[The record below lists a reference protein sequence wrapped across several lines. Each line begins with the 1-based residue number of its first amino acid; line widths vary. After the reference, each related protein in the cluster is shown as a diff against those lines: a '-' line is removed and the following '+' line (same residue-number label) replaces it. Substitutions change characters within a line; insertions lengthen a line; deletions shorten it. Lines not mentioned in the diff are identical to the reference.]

1 MTSNTRPEPAAS
13 AAGSVSVPPVTTST
27 AQTIERRMSSTQQTK
42 EVTSSVTGLLTMP
55 PMMTNPQQMMEQ
67 AMSSSQQFKELA
79 TSMAES
85 VAMLPT
91 MTNAQQI
98 VEKMSSCQETKE
110 HASSVTYASASMS
123 TTTATS
129 SKSESIVQSHKSQEK
144 RETTSIVQS
153 FSEQASAETQSVMI
167 YQSQTSPPI
176 QKSFENPMDTIAQ
189 KQTKEISDS
198 NTTVTSEVAVA
209 KESITSA
216 SEIQETKIQPNP
228 EPKPEPKDT
237 TTEMKSVNNE
247 ESRAVCNKIE
257 ETKSELNNATE
268 EQTASS
274 NKTSESTQNTKEVTE
289 IENVSMKTNTIESAQ
304 MSHESQKIATTT
316 KEVKYKDLVGEKVSK
331 SDTVLQT
338 QTLPVSSGPHVS
350 MVEAL
355 TIAPDRPYSPMPCAP
370 QYVNPQ
376 PDNPNPQ
383 QNNPNPQQNNMKRQN
398 IPLQED
404 PIPSNPMPIS
414 GDKQEFKLPP
424 QPSPMF
430 AQQPNRGI
438 TPIPPIKT
446 YNPPESRQAPI
457 PMPAET
463 KPYIPPDFKIN
474 IEPKVPREEA
484 SSPMVDALTT
494 APNRPFTPVS
504 STHPIERGSLR
515 EALTI
520 APDRPYSPMPMG
532 MTSQSQTSSS
542 HYTSTS
548 TVQVQSTSSEIIRPI
563 ATQTTTQLTDQIHSE
578 FSSMQNTY
586 KLQSSSNTSAFKPV
600 PAKQVFPPPQPEE
613 FCKLA
618 HFPPISDELKTSF
631 EKSTRSKQEMMI
643 SESKIAQ
650 QSVVTT
656 SSMSTSTHGFSSVK
670 NAQQFFEHLDQK
682 ESLTSTAV
690 RSKSGLHKADKIPPY
705 QKNFDQLPSQRGI
718 TPEVCFAP
726 AIPQRPITPTTD
738 PPTKPRDKSQEPKPY
753 IPTMPTAEVPKIPQI
768 KTPVQQSHLQFQR
781 NTPISMTFQPVAD
794 EHFLRTSPARSR
806 PTTPSLI
813 NKPAPIIPHYQMN
826 LVTVEHI
833 APETHMYDPS
843 SREGSRSPTPKLRS
857 RSPAQGP
864 PPNPLKAQAPRLK
877 ESTPQRHTPH
887 TLLTQAT
894 SNLRKEHEMAQ
905 KEHQTDALST
915 NFPKS
920 WVQDQ
925 PSVIRE
931 QRHSN
936 VGYKSET
943 YNKQNM
949 NIKEDSMINQNYG
962 QRQMQ
967 SQNMAEYGN
976 TTVQTTRKTFE
987 EFERTQSAKVIEIR
1001 TGGSSSAGYQHIDSN
1016 IRPSSINPKQVFP
1029 PPIMSMPTQQSS
1041 SFNHTNENVS
1051 NASRSI
1057 ESCQPKPSI
1066 SGANQGPVC
1075 DPTPSTGSSVG
1086 AAARGKTFGVSS
1098 APKRGRGVLNKAALP
1113 GSRVPLCASCNGNIR
1128 GPFIT
1133 ALGRIWC
1140 PEHFICVNATCRRPL
1155 QDIGF
1160 VEENGQLYCEYCFE
1174 QYIAPA
1180 CDKCH
1185 AKIKGD
1191 CLNAIG
1197 KHFHPECFNC
1207 VYCGKLFG
1215 NNPFFLEDGL
1225 PYCESD
1231 WNELFTTKCFACGFP
1246 VEAGDRWV
1254 EALNNNYHS
1263 QCFNC
1268 TVCKKN
1274 LEGQSFFAKGG
1285 RPFCK
1290 THAR

>member
-1 MTSNTRPEPAAS
+1 MWPPPNPPDDELPKHEAESKVTSSTRSEAVS
-13 AAGSVSVPPVTTST
+13 STAGSVSRPQMTSNPTQPIEQRRSSVQQIKELATST
-27 AQTIERRMSSTQQTK
+27 ASSMS
-42 EVTSSVTGLLTMP
+42 MP
-55 PMMTNPQQMMEQ
+55 PMMTNTQQIVEQ
-67 AMSSSQQFKELA
+67 KTSSSQQIKEIA
-79 TSMAES
+79 SSMAGS
-85 VAMLPT
+85 VSMPLM
-91 MTNAQQI
+91 MTNPQQL
-98 VEKMSSCQETKE
+98 VEQMMSSCQETME
-110 HASSVTYASASMS
+110 QASSVSYASASMS

-129 SKSESIVQSHKSQEK
+129 SKSESIVHSHQSQEK
-144 RETTSIVQS
+144 RESTHIVQS
-153 FSEQASAETQSVMI
+153 FSEQASAESQSVMI
-167 YQSQTSPPI
+167 YKSQTSPPI
-176 QKSFENPMDTIAQ
+176 QKSFENPMNNIEHKQIKEMAEP
-189 KQTKEISDS
+189 QTKIS
-198 NTTVTSEVAVA
+198 SEVAVA
-209 KESITSA
+209 QESVSTSA
-216 SEIQETKIQPNP
+216 CETVQQTKIQKQT
-228 EPKPEPKDT
+228 ESEDT
-237 TTEMKSVNNE
+237 TTNVAKVD
-247 ESRAVCNKIE
+247 AK
-257 ETKSELNNATE
+257 ETVKVSEKTE
-268 EQTASS
+268 ELKQER
-274 NKTSESTQNTKEVTE
+274 NQQIVESKLSQQETDVTTQD
-289 IENVSMKTNTIESAQ
+289 
-304 MSHESQKIATTT
+304 T
-316 KEVKYKDLVGEKVSK
+316 KEVKRIENAPMNTSTIESTEMTQDSQNITTAAKEVIKEVVEEQ
-331 SDTVLQT
+331 VLRADAIPQK

-355 TIAPDRPYSPMPCAP
+355 TIAPDRPYSPLPCAP
-370 QYVNPQ
+370 QYVNP
-376 PDNPNPQ
+376 NPQ
-383 QNNPNPQQNNMKRQN
+383 VDNSNPHTNMKPQSN
-398 IPLQED
+398 PVQED
-404 PIPSNPMPIS
+404 TTPTNPMPAS
-414 GDKQEFKLPP
+414 VERQEVKLPP

-430 AQQPNRGI
+430 SQQPKRGI
-438 TPIPPIKT
+438 TPIPPIKP
-446 YNPPESRQAPI
+446 YNPPETREAPI

-494 APNRPFTPVS
+494 APNRPFTPVL
-504 STHPIERGSLR
+504 TQATIERGSLR

-520 APDRPYSPMPMG
+520 APDRPYSPLPLS
-532 MTSQSQTSSS
+532 MTTQSQTSS
-542 HYTSTS
+542 HYSSTS

-618 HFPPISDELKTSF
+618 QFPPISDELKTNF

-656 SSMSTSTHGFSSVK
+656 SSMSTSSHGYSSVK
-670 NAQQFFEHLDQK
+670 NAQHFFEHLDQK

-705 QKNFDQLPSQRGI
+705 QKNFEQLPSQRGI
-718 TPEVCFAP
+718 TPEICLAP
-726 AIPQRPITPTTD
+726 AVPQRPVTPTTD
-738 PPTKPRDKSQEPKPY
+738 PPTRPRDKSQEPKPY
-753 IPTMPTAEVPKIPQI
+753 IPTVQPEMPKVPQI
-768 KTPVQQSHLQFQR
+768 KTPIQQTPLQVQR

-833 APETHMYDPS
+833 APETYMNDPS

-864 PPNPLKAQAPRLK
+864 PPNPLKAHAPRLK

-905 KEHQTDALST
+905 KDFQTEASST
-915 NFPKS
+915 TYPKS

-936 VGYKSET
+936 VGFKSEC

-967 SQNMAEYGN
+967 SQNVAEYGN

-1001 TGGSSSAGYQHIDSN
+1001 SGGSSSSGYQQIDSN

-1029 PPIMSMPTQQSS
+1029 PPIMSMPTPQQSS
-1041 SFNHTNENVS
+1041 SVNLTNENVS
-1051 NASRSI
+1051 KASRSI

-1128 GPFIT
+1128 
-1133 ALGRIWC
+1133 
-1140 PEHFICVNATCRRPL
+1140 
-1155 QDIGF
+1155 
-1160 VEENGQLYCEYCFE
+1160 
-1174 QYIAPA
+1174 
-1180 CDKCH
+1180 
-1185 AKIKGD
+1185 
-1191 CLNAIG
+1191 
-1197 KHFHPECFNC
+1197 
-1207 VYCGKLFG
+1207 
-1215 NNPFFLEDGL
+1215 
-1225 PYCESD
+1225 
-1231 WNELFTTKCFACGFP
+1231 
-1246 VEAGDRWV
+1246 
-1254 EALNNNYHS
+1254 
-1263 QCFNC
+1263 
-1268 TVCKKN
+1268 
-1274 LEGQSFFAKGG
+1274 
-1285 RPFCK
+1285 
-1290 THAR
+1290 